1 MNKTINKGTRDDFL
15 GSLLFNRGCRVE
27 VRLELWET
35 WSWVGV
41 GDNDGEGEEGD
52 HGDREDGVVGLEINF
67 SSMFLTLYPT
77 FQ

>member
-52 HGDREDGVVGLEINF
+52 QSDREDGVVGLEMNL
-67 SSMFLTLYPT
+67 SSKF
-77 FQ
+77 